1 MYTIQ
6 SIQPTTTRQGNR
18 RSRTTPHKERM
29 SGSLNIETTPLTRTS
44 QMNDI
49 TRKTKGQAKR
59 KTTTVNGKNRQL
71 FLIFQ
76 VHLFAVDSPTYPRQF
91 ALFRSKVYSHTVSKM
106 TK

>member
-1 MYTIQ
+1 
-6 SIQPTTTRQGNR
+6 
-18 RSRTTPHKERM
+18 M

-76 VHLFAVDSPTYPRQF
+76 VHLFAVDSPTYPRLF